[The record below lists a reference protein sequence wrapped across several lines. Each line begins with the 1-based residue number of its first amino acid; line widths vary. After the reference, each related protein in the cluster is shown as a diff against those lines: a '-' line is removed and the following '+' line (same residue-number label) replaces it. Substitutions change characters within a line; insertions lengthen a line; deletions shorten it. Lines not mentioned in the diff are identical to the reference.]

1 VADVVGTMTPLN
13 DNVAIAAIRDIA
25 SMLATFWVRHVRP
38 MPFERTFYL
47 DGVEVEVRIRESKQ
61 NTKPVFGVDEDDRI
75 SD

>member
-1 VADVVGTMTPLN
+1 MTPLN